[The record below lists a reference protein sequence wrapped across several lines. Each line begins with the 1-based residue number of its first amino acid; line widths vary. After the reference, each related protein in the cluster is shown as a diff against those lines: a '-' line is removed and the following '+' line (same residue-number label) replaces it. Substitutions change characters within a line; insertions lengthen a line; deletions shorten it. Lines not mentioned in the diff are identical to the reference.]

1 MMTHEGDTPGLNGLP
16 VTSGVPQGFVLGP
29 LLFLIYIND
38 LDLLPLTQGTSLLLF
53 ADDILMSKAIC
64 SHPDIADFQHDI
76 DLVSY
81 WAKANHLT
89 LNSDKSKFMLISHSQ
104 TQSCP
109 SFYLNGI
116 ELERVQQYKYL
127 GVWISDNLSWE
138 KHVEYICSKA
148 RRHLG
153 YLFQT
158 LSPHCTPQALIYF
171 YRAQVLPIFD
181 YGSILW
187 DPHLNKQKLMLEKI
201 QLFATRMAAKE
212 WHSQPETLNAQFN
225 LSSLRARRHYLKYA
239 LFF

>member
-1 MMTHEGDTPGLNGLP
+1 MMTHEGDTPGLKGLP
-16 VTSGVPQGFVLGP
+16 VTSGVSQGSVLGP

-38 LDLLPLTQGTSLLLF
+38 LDFLPLSQGTSLLLF

-148 RRHLG
+148 HHHLG

-158 LSPHCTPQALIYF
+158 FSPHCTPQALIYL
-171 YRAQVLPIFD
+171 YRAQVLPILD

-187 DPHLNKQKLMLEKI
+187 DPHLNK
-201 QLFATRMAAKE
+201 
-212 WHSQPETLNAQFN
+212 
-225 LSSLRARRHYLKYA
+225 
-239 LFF
+239 